1 MSFFALL
8 TLMLLTCDS
17 VLISMSLTS
26 SFLHESGHILAMV
39 LCHDKINALKIT
51 ATGLRIDKISSVN
64 LSYNQEIFI
73 ALSGVGM
80 NFILCGV
87 SALIYFA
94 CSSKNVLSFLCI
106 NIIVAIFNLM
116 PIESL
121 DGAKALHF
129 LLLKKISHEKACELI
144 AVISVIT
151 IILMIIFAGVSF
163 YLTKTNF
170 SLLIVIIYLIILLIN
185 RIFQLKKND
194 L

>member
-17 VLISMSLTS
+17 LLISMSLIVS
-26 SFLHESGHILAMV
+26 LLHESGHILAMI
-39 LCHDKINALKIT
+39 LCKDKIKTLKIT
-51 ATGLRIDKISSVN
+51 AAGLRIDKINSMN

-73 ALSGVGM
+73 ALAGVCM

-87 SALIYFA
+87 SALIYYT
-94 CSSKNVLSFLCI
+94 CGSKSVLGFLCI
-106 NIIVAIFNLM
+106 NIIVAIFNLL

-121 DGAKALHF
+121 DGAKALYF
-129 LLLKKISHEKACELI
+129 FLLKKISHDKACEFI
-144 AVISVIT
+144 AVLSIIT
-151 IILMIIFAGVSF
+151 IILMIVFAGISF

-170 SLLIVIIYLIILLIN
+170 SLLIVIIYLIILLVN

>member
-17 VLISMSLTS
+17 LLVSMSLIAS
-26 SFLHESGHILAMV
+26 LLHESGHIIAMI
-39 LCHDKINALKIT
+39 LCKDKIQTLKIT
-51 ATGLRIDKISSVN
+51 AAGLRIDKINSMN

-80 NFILCGV
+80 NFILCAV
-87 SALIYFA
+87 SSAIYFI
-94 CSSKNVLSFLCI
+94 CGNKNVFGFLCI
-106 NIIVAIFNLM
+106 NLIVAIFNLL

-121 DGAKALHF
+121 DGAKALYF
-129 LLLKKISHEKACELI
+129 FLLKKVSDEKACAFI
-144 AVISVIT
+144 AVLSIIT
-151 IILMIIFAGVSF
+151 IILMIVFASVSF

-170 SLLIVIIYLIILLIN
+170 SLLIVIIYLIILLTN
-185 RIFQLKKND
+185 RIFRLKKEE

>member
-17 VLISMSLTS
+17 VLIFMSLIS
-26 SFLHESGHILAMV
+26 SFLHESGHILAMI
-39 LCHDKINALKIT
+39 LCKDTIKTLKIT
-51 ATGLRIDKISSVN
+51 AAGLRIDKINSVN

-80 NFILCGV
+80 NFILCFV
-87 SALIYFA
+87 SALIYFV
-94 CSSKNVLSFLCI
+94 CGSKTVFNFLCI
-106 NIIVAIFNLM
+106 NIIVAIFNLL

-121 DGAKALHF
+121 DGAKALYF
-129 LLLKKISHEKACELI
+129 FLLKKSSHEKACEFI
-144 AVISVIT
+144 AVLSIIT
-151 IILMIIFAGVSF
+151 TILMIAFAAVSF
-163 YLTKTNF
+163 YFTKTNF